1 MKNSSS
7 LLDFG
12 KNNFSFV
19 RFLHLEN
26 SFIIIIY
33 FQIMKSF
40 FNIIDSNLTN
50 KYKIFPSLT
59 LLSVLVFLIL
69 VIPML
74 SFDIQNR
81 VYFSVHL
88 FLIVSTSLLL
98 NKHRKIYFLFAILFV
113 VTKVLIRIIFI
124 QNSELVVNSVSIL
137 FMIWVSIAMI
147 NQVMAK
153 KASIEIVLDA
163 ISGYLLVGVAF
174 TFVNFHILQSIPDSF
189 TYSGTV
195 MLEEKTTLSLMSY
208 YTFITYTSTGYGD
221 LLPIGKVAMSVS
233 KFIVITGQIYI
244 SIVIAII
251 IGKYMQVKGE

>member
-1 MKNSSS
+1 
-7 LLDFG
+7 
-12 KNNFSFV
+12 
-19 RFLHLEN
+19 
-26 SFIIIIY
+26 
-33 FQIMKSF
+33 
-40 FNIIDSNLTN
+40 
-50 KYKIFPSLT
+50 
-59 LLSVLVFLIL
+59 
-69 VIPML
+69 ML